1 MEPLVAAHLHL
12 QLTMTSS
19 KNPTPPSIAGWFQSA
34 MTARPYKARL
44 WLSERW
50 MYPLCSRRTK
60 QSCARTRRPSLTYLC
75 GKRLLWLW
83 TFASVCSAARSKPQV
98 NLWGMIV
105 LQERARWLNLMD
117 LSDRE
122 KKDILDMPIVPEGIF
137 GTALASVQQ
146 RMKLSSSEEGG
157 LTGMSQP
164 RGKETLLQ
172 RRQILSPL

>member
-1 MEPLVAAHLHL
+1 M
-12 QLTMTSS
+12 
-19 KNPTPPSIAGWFQSA
+19 
-34 MTARPYKARL
+34 
-44 WLSERW
+44 
-50 MYPLCSRRTK
+50 
-60 QSCARTRRPSLTYLC
+60 
-75 GKRLLWLW
+75 
-83 TFASVCSAARSKPQV
+83 CSAARSKPQV